1 MLTID
6 ELRRPSDSHE
16 PQEPIERIVGEW
28 VAVAAGAIGLGMMER
43 IDGGLRRETKVRG
56 GDAIAELYQLRLFV
70 CGAPDFE
77 TVARKW
83 GKVVLRERLARLPDR
98 PVSTEAQLDEVISW
112 VLSILDKVV
121 RARVH

>member
-28 VAVAAGAIGLGMMER
+28 VAVAVGAIGLGMMESM
-43 IDGGLRRETKVRG
+43 DGGLRGETKVRG

-70 CGAPDFE
+70 CGPPDFE
-77 TVARKW
+77 ATARKW

-98 PVSTEAQLDEVISW
+98 PVATEAQLDEAISW
-112 VLSILDKVV
+112 VLDILGKVV
-121 RARVH
+121 KARIH